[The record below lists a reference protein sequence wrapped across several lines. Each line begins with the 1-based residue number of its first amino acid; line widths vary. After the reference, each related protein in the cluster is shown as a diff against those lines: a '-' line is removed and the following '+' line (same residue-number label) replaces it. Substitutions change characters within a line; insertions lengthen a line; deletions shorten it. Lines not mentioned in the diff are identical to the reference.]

1 MKILLIFTILYGTLP
16 FIFYQIIKKNLT
28 GLKEIYPFILTVLIA
43 SLYEFLGTIIL
54 KISFEKWYLIYKIL
68 AFLSLHYFFYYLLN
82 KAYKFVFLLF
92 CGVFGLLVV
101 LTFSLWIDFNF
112 LDLNS
117 YFNIFQTIVVLTF
130 SILWFRKMFRSLE
143 VDNLLK
149 NSNFYFISGLIIY
162 YCGTVYLFL
171 MSSTIYN
178 IDKSNFQ
185 YYWLLNIILNLVL
198 RSLLIIGIWKARV
211 K

>member
-68 AFLSLHYFFYYLLN
+68 AFLSLNYFFYYLLD
-82 KAYKFVFLLF
+82 KAYKFIFLLF